1 MGRWAKP
8 NKIPLD
14 NRKYRA
20 CGVLEVEFHFILEC
34 AIYDGLR
41 KTYIKRYY
49 WQNPNMPNFIELLTS
64 ENSKIIKNLS
74 YFIEKAFKMRAT
86 VELV

>member
-14 NRKYRA
+14 NRKCRA
-20 CGVLEVEFHFILEC
+20 CGVLEDEFHFILEC
-34 AIYDGLR
+34 AIYDDLR

-49 WQNPNMPNFIELLTS
+49 WQSPNMPKFIELLTS
-64 ENSKIIKNLS
+64 QNRKIIKNLS
-74 YFIEKAFKMRAT
+74 YFIEKAFKIRAL